1 MNFLLW
7 VEMDYPIVEPI
18 IELKYFEIWGF
29 KVHSLDSL
37 KAALQHW
44 SQMSSFEVELSK

>member
-18 IELKYFEIWGF
+18 LELKYFEIWGF
-29 KVHSLDSL
+29 KVHSLDS
-37 KAALQHW
+37 KQP
-44 SQMSSFEVELSK
+44 SSMEAKCQVLRLN